1 MEPQNPTE
9 TIENSEPISN
19 HVNAVEQPIQKPPE
33 EVKKKKHLGL
43 FFVFIAIILLFVSF
57 VILYKGRLTK
67 KPEDEKLVV
76 KDSFEIRK
84 FESDSEFS
92 DYISKKDS
100 ASGFY
105 GVGDVGQ
112 RVEIGSDISE
122 PKALMPGSSLEAMSL
137 SPERI
142 SETNIQ
148 VAGIDEPDILKTDG
162 INIYFSNRFF
172 GVEPMRRFD
181 VIEEEMMIYPTPST
195 GTKVINAYPPEEIKT
210 IASIDESGE
219 MLLFDKTLITLTE
232 NKFSGYDVSDP
243 SKPERLWYKE
253 LEKNTYIQTVRK
265 FDNKLYVIT
274 KTYIYTPSP
283 CPLPLIKEGLSIN
296 CTDIYY
302 PLLVD
307 YSDTSYTILI
317 VNPHDGTVEKSST
330 FLGASQTTVTY
341 MSENYIYI
349 SFAYHKSFLTFFID
363 FMKTKASDI
372 FPNDIVE
379 RLELINSYEISDD
392 SKMNEFGQVLTAY
405 IDTLTDDEEKR
416 IENEM
421 QNRLEDYMKD
431 HSRDLEKS
439 GIARFDVND
448 LKVTS
453 SEAIPGTPLNQF
465 SLDEYQGNLR
475 IATTTSNSFTGTSGS
490 FNDVYVLDENLKVIG
505 SIKDLGLTERIYS
518 ARFVGERG
526 YLVTFRQIDPFYILD
541 MSDPKNPKMT
551 GELKIPGFSSYLHPI
566 SENLILG
573 IGQEG
578 MNAKVSL
585 FDVSDSTNPKEISK
599 YELSEYWSEV
609 SSNHHA
615 FLQDEKHKIF
625 FMPAGQNGY
634 IFSYKDNSIGL
645 ERVVTGLIAKRALY
659 LDDYLYVLG
668 DAKMI
673 VLDENNWEEVISYD
687 YK

>member
-1 MEPQNPTE
+1 
-9 TIENSEPISN
+9 
-19 HVNAVEQPIQKPPE
+19 
-33 EVKKKKHLGL
+33 
-43 FFVFIAIILLFVSF
+43 
-57 VILYKGRLTK
+57 
-67 KPEDEKLVV
+67 
-76 KDSFEIRK
+76 
-84 FESDSEFS
+84 
-92 DYISKKDS
+92 
-100 ASGFY
+100 
-105 GVGDVGQ
+105 
-112 RVEIGSDISE
+112 
-122 PKALMPGSSLEAMSL
+122 
-137 SPERI
+137 
-142 SETNIQ
+142 
-148 VAGIDEPDILKTDG
+148 
-162 INIYFSNRFF
+162 
-172 GVEPMRRFD
+172 
-181 VIEEEMMIYPTPST
+181 
-195 GTKVINAYPPEEIKT
+195 
-210 IASIDESGE
+210 
-219 MLLFDKTLITLTE
+219 
-232 NKFSGYDVSDP
+232 
-243 SKPERLWYKE
+243 
-253 LEKNTYIQTVRK
+253 
-265 FDNKLYVIT
+265 
-274 KTYIYTPSP
+274 
-283 CPLPLIKEGLSIN
+283 
-296 CTDIYY
+296 
-302 PLLVD
+302 
-307 YSDTSYTILI
+307 
-317 VNPHDGTVEKSST
+317 
-330 FLGASQTTVTY
+330 
-341 MSENYIYI
+341 
-349 SFAYHKSFLTFFID
+349 
-363 FMKTKASDI
+363 
-372 FPNDIVE
+372 
-379 RLELINSYEISDD
+379 
-392 SKMNEFGQVLTAY
+392 
-405 IDTLTDDEEKR
+405 
-416 IENEM
+416 
-421 QNRLEDYMKD
+421 MKD